1 MDPEGS
7 PCLGKGRE
15 GWMSRGI
22 FWTLLLELPALHQ
35 SPQASPAHPL
45 LSLYPEPTGKGRCPA
60 ESTHCAWS
68 IEATNY
74 VRYKLVLF
82 SSFSNRLPGLGS
94 LLDQCWP
101 VMERKEQSLPC
112 FLYQHHFTL
121 WFCPI
126 SMHSST
132 CYKIIT
138 KTLLW
143 GSHIVGWYVPNSRS
157 VDLAAKKETT
167 WKLLQKKYQ
176 CCTTQL

>member
-7 PCLGKGRE
+7 PCAWARE
-15 GWMSRGI
+15 ERAESPEASLD
-22 FWTLLLELPALHQ
+22 TLLELPALHQ

-45 LSLYPEPTGKGRCPA
+45 YLLYPEPTGKGRCPA
-60 ESTHCAWS
+60 ESTHCPWS
-68 IEATNY
+68 IEANAVTLDTNWCF
-74 VRYKLVLF
+74 VQF
-82 SSFSNRLPGLGS
+82 FSNRLPGLGS

-112 FLYQHHFTL
+112 FLYQHHPTL

-138 KTLLW
+138 KILLW
-143 GSHIVGWYVPNSRS
+143 GRPYCRVVRPQLKVCGLGSKRNNSGN
-157 VDLAAKKETT
+157 
-167 WKLLQKKYQ
+167 
-176 CCTTQL
+176 C